1 MCSDRSV
8 ESKNF
13 PVCRGNYVRPNDQP
27 KNRITWVFKVTITEI
42 CLYRWC
48 MDRLSPWSSPPAW
61 SACWP
66 SIPTQ
71 SIHRPSSSSS
81 SDPCPQGIQYGD
93 WMNIPRHL
101 NNWPLLSQLPWIY
114 RFPSLTVRT
123 VMQVSLGACK
133 FLLFLLT
140 STPLSTFFYTK
151 FKKSYPSKRLLRLPC
166 TSRKLFMMYD
176 LIRYVYL
183 LNDQCQAHYQQ
194 KFQKVSCHFKLPTP
208 ITLSIRPLE

>member
-1 MCSDRSV
+1 
-8 ESKNF
+8 
-13 PVCRGNYVRPNDQP
+13 
-27 KNRITWVFKVTITEI
+27 
-42 CLYRWC
+42 
-48 MDRLSPWSSPPAW
+48 
-61 SACWP
+61 
-66 SIPTQ
+66 
-71 SIHRPSSSSS
+71 
-81 SDPCPQGIQYGD
+81 
-93 WMNIPRHL
+93 
-101 NNWPLLSQLPWIY
+101 
-114 RFPSLTVRT
+114 
-123 VMQVSLGACK
+123 MQVSLGACK

-183 LNDQCQAHYQQ
+183 LNGQCQAHYQQ